1 MTETKDRLTLAEIQ
15 AIHRRHGEGY
25 LAGIARLPE
34 EEQVRWAQTQGYTRV
49 QDLLAHLTAWYDEA
63 ARLVPGMLRGERTPF
78 GYESVDAFNAA
89 AIERYRDRTRAQ
101 VEAEYV
107 RARDAFDAMLAGLGA
122 DAVENERAYR
132 WLYATAIEH
141 YEEHRLP

>member
-1 MTETKDRLTLAEIQ
+1 MTETHTHLTLAEIQ
-15 AIHRRHGEGY
+15 AIHLRHGGGY
-25 LAGIARLPE
+25 LAGLALIPA
-34 EEQVRWAQTQGYTRV
+34 EEQARWAQGQGYARV
-49 QDLLAHLTAWYDEA
+49 QDLLAHLLAWYDEA

-89 AIERYRDRTRAQ
+89 AIERYRDHTRAQ

-107 RARDAFDAMLAGLGA
+107 RARDAFDAMLAGLSP

-132 WLYATAIEH
+132 WLYATAVEH
-141 YEEHRLP
+141 YEEHHLP